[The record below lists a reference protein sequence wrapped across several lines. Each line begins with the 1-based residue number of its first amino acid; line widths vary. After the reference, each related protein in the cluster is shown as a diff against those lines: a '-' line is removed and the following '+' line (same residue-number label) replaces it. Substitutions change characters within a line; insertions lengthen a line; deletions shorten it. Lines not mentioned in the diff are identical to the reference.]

1 MDALRGGAVLLVVV
15 WHAFSIP
22 YPTVPVGVEWV
33 SNFLSVYRIPLLMFL
48 SGLLLD
54 QSLAKPTGQY
64 VEGKLRRIAWPLV
77 VWSAILVLIGW
88 PEADPGNWWFWLG
101 DGAHLWYLGILLAC
115 YAIGLLTKWV
125 HPLVF
130 LVVGLV
136 AMQFVE
142 SDIAFVNNTLWF
154 GLYFFAG
161 AVMSRWL
168 EWWLRRGPII
178 PILFLIAASAWGAY
192 SATVNGYVPIAH
204 WRPFLLS
211 ILGVVAVVW
220 LATRLPRAPWLEWV
234 GQRSIVFYVAH
245 VPFIFL
251 TVVLVAAAL
260 PDWLTYAAVLI
271 VTGVGCTLL
280 ARYFNGT
287 VLFEFPQVRRR
298 RPETTE
304 AAPTDAVATAAISG
318 TTSRWRLRRR
328 IPSELTRP

>member
-1 MDALRGGAVLLVVV
+1 MDGLRGGAVLLVVL

-22 YPTVPVGVEWV
+22 YPTIPSGIEWV

-54 QSLAKPTGQY
+54 QSLAKPTGIY

-88 PEADPGNWWFWLG
+88 PAAEAGNGWFWLG
-101 DGAHLWYLGILLAC
+101 DGAHLWYLGVLLAC
-115 YAIGLLTKWV
+115 YAIGLLTKWI
-125 HPLVF
+125 HPVVF
-130 LVVGLV
+130 LAAGLL

-161 AVMSRWL
+161 ATMSRWL
-168 EWWLRRGPII
+168 ERWLRVGPII
-178 PILFLIAASAWGAY
+178 PSLFLIAASAWGAY

-211 ILGVVAVVW
+211 ILGVAAVVW
-220 LATRLPRAPWLEWV
+220 IATRAPRVRWLEWV

-245 VPFIFL
+245 VPFIFI
-251 TVVLVAAAL
+251 TA
-260 PDWLTYAAVLI
+260 
-271 VTGVGCTLL
+271 LL
-280 ARYFNGT
+280 AR
-287 VLFEFPQVRRR
+287 RM
-298 RPETTE
+298 
-304 AAPTDAVATAAISG
+304 S
-318 TTSRWRLRRR
+318 SRT
-328 IPSELTRP
+328 P